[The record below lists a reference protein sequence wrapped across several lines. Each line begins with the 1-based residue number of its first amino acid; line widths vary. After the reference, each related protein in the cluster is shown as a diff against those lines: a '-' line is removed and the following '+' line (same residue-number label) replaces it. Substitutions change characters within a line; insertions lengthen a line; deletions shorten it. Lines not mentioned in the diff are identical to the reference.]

1 MAEEYY
7 LGELGS
13 ESMLS
18 SVDRDVNEQPERL
31 KKETRLASGKL
42 VRDIIAVKRTV
53 KFSYEKLSGKT
64 SDVVDGGLGRNDI
77 RDLYDEGGE
86 LNLRIPLDVG
96 GFEDVTVLFD
106 SYSEDR
112 ASATPYYQWDLQF
125 TLVEV

>member
-53 KFSYEKLSGKT
+53 KFSYEKLPGKT
-64 SDVVDGGLGRNDI
+64 SDVADGGMGRNDI

-86 LNLRIPLDVG
+86 LSLRIPKDVG
-96 GFEDVTVLFD
+96 GFDDVTVFFG